1 MKTPEVF
8 KEDWANLLGEGAPSC
23 TTIMHNKL
31 EGQLQDFQRA
41 QLHVCDVKH
50 KNNKI

>member
-1 MKTPEVF
+1 MKTPQVF
-8 KEDWANLLGEGAPSC
+8 KEDWANLLGEGA
-23 TTIMHNKL
+23 TIMHNKL

-50 KNNKI
+50 KINKI